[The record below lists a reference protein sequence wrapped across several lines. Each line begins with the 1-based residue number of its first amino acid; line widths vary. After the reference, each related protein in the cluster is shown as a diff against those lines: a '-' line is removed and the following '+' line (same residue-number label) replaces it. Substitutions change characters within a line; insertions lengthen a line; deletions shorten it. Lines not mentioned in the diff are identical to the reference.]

1 MEMIYSAL
9 IGYVFGCINFA
20 YITGKLYGIDIR
32 DKGSHNAGASNV
44 TITLGWL
51 PGVLTALCDIA
62 KAYLAFVVCE
72 RLFGGEICPFLGG
85 AFAVI
90 GHIFPFYMKF
100 KGGKGFAS
108 YAGMCLGISWKL
120 FLAIVV
126 ISALITLITD
136 YIALATLAT
145 VVYVPAWLYYISKPL
160 AVVLLLVALGVL
172 IFWKHRVNIR
182 NIRNGTEIG
191 LRKRNKNPA

>member
-1 MEMIYSAL
+1 
-9 IGYVFGCINFA
+9 
-20 YITGKLYGIDIR
+20 
-32 DKGSHNAGASNV
+32 
-44 TITLGWL
+44 
-51 PGVLTALCDIA
+51 LTALCDIA
-62 KAYLAFVVCE
+62 KGYLAFVVCD
-72 RLFGGEICPFLGG
+72 RLFGGEICPFVGG
-85 AFAVI
+85 VFAVL

-145 VVYVPAWLYYISKPL
+145 VVYVPAWLWYISRPVTVVAML
-160 AVVLLLVALGVL
+160 VVLGIL
-172 IFWKHRVNIR
+172 IFWKHRVNIQ

-191 LRKRNKNPA
+191 LRKRNRKTA